1 MFNFPMDLAHILFWN
16 VRGLYSSAQQKSL
29 RNLVSSMNIDVVC
42 IQESKMSVCSHR
54 VIQSMLGIDFYNNFI
69 CLPAIGASGGIV
81 LAWRSRIGAILASRI
96 HSFSTSVQFSSPSGV
111 HWWLTCVYGPQ
122 GNDAKIAF
130 MQEIR
135 DIRAQCAG
143 PWLIGGDFNLIY
155 KDKDKN
161 NSNLNRAM
169 MGRFCWL
176 INDLSIKEVPLVG
189 RRFTWSSSVSGSSPM
204 LVKLDWV
211 FCSMDWEDI
220 FPNCLL
226 QSATNEDSDYCP
238 LILGLVDGYPRK
250 KRFRFECFWPK
261 FQGFHEVVQ
270 TAWASVPPTR
280 CPLETLS
287 LSQDQSYYE
296 RVAELE

>member
-1 MFNFPMDLAHILFWN
+1 
-16 VRGLYSSAQQKSL
+16 
-29 RNLVSSMNIDVVC
+29 
-42 IQESKMSVCSHR
+42 
-54 VIQSMLGIDFYNNFI
+54 
-69 CLPAIGASGGIV
+69 
-81 LAWRSRIGAILASRI
+81 
-96 HSFSTSVQFSSPSGV
+96 
-111 HWWLTCVYGPQ
+111 
-122 GNDAKIAF
+122 

-226 QSATNEDSDYCP
+226 QSAANEDSDYCP

-287 LSQDQSYYE
+287 LSLKIKATMKGLQSWSDRKVGNFIWQLDLARE
-296 RVAELE
+296 IVHQLEIARDGRQLSPLEIMLHNNLKKLSLALSSLLRTVARI